1 MSGIL
6 QAQTGGAFTVYDG
19 GNSSCNSSQANF
31 CYPVIIGAI
40 PDRTGRQTPPFR
52 TPLTITRGCKAHS
65 AL

>member
-6 QAQTGGAFTVYDG
+6 QAQTGGAFTVFDG

-40 PDRTGRQTPPFR
+40 PDRTGRRPHPSEH
-52 TPLTITRGCKAHS
+52 L
-65 AL
+65 

>member
-6 QAQTGGAFTVYDG
+6 QAQTGGAFTVYD

-40 PDRTGRQTPPFR
+40 PDRTGRRPHPSEH
-52 TPLTITRGCKAHS
+52 L
-65 AL
+65 